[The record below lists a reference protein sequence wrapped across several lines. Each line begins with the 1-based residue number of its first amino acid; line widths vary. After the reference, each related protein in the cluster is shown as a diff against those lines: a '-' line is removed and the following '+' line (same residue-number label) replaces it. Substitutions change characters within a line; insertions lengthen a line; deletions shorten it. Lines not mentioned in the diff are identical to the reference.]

1 MERQDH
7 TNNNKRRAFI
17 PLILSLTLAA
27 GILIGAVMFGKGD
40 GRADIFKGALKIR
53 EILGY
58 VENNYVDTVN
68 ADELVD
74 VAISQMLE
82 HLDPHTAYIPAKDV
96 ELANADLEGD
106 FEGIGVQFDIIRD
119 TIVVV
124 SPLSGGP
131 SEALGIKAGDKII
144 KVDDE
149 NVAGVNINNE
159 GVFRKLRGKKG
170 TKVKVSVKRNREKN
184 LIDFTITRDKIPT
197 YSVDA
202 SYMIE
207 PKTGYIK
214 ISRFSNTTYS
224 EFQNAVDQLKAKG
237 MARLVLDL
245 RDNPGGSMDAAERI
259 SDELL
264 PENRLI
270 VYTKGRMRQYDKRTT
285 ATGGGE
291 FENGAVI
298 VLLDEGSA
306 SASEIVA
313 GALQDNDRALVVGRR
328 SFGKGLVQVPIPL
341 SDGSQLRLTISRYYT
356 PSGRSI
362 QKPYTPG
369 KEKEY
374 LMEVYDRRQHQ
385 ENINQDSIKLDKSLK
400 FSTKSGRT
408 VYGGGGIMPDVFV
421 PEDTSHY
428 SDYLLELTTKDVIRE
443 FTLEY
448 AEKNRSSLQKQGL
461 ESFARQ
467 FGVTKSM
474 TDDLIAMAERAGIK
488 YNDEQFKRSKNFID
502 NQIKA
507 LIARSIWSNEGFY
520 RVWNSR
526 DDDIVR
532 ALKLFD
538 KAAALEKGKF

>member
-27 GILIGAVMFGKGD
+27 GILIGAVMFGKSD

-170 TKVKVSVKRNREKN
+170 TKVKVSIKRNREKS

-259 SDELL
+259 SDEFL

-313 GALQDNDRALVVGRR
+313 GALQDNDRALIVGRR
-328 SFGKGLVQVPIPL
+328 SFGKGLVQVPILL

-421 PEDTSHY
+421 PEDTSYY

-461 ESFARQ
+461 DGFIRQ
-467 FGVTKSM
+467 FAVTKSM
-474 TDDLIAMAERAGIK
+474 TDDLVVMAERAGIK

>member
-1 MERQDH
+1 MEKQDH
-7 TNNNKRRAFI
+7 TNNKRKAFI
-17 PLILSLTLAA
+17 PLILSLTLAG

-40 GRADIFKGALKIR
+40 GTADIFKGALKIR

-68 ADELVD
+68 TDELVD
-74 VAISQMLE
+74 VAIEQMLQ

-149 NVAGVNINNE
+149 NVAGIKINNE
-159 GVFRKLRGKKG
+159 GVFRRLRGKKG
-170 TKVKVSVKRNREKN
+170 TKVKVSIKRNREKN

-197 YSVDA
+197 YSVDV

-224 EFQNAVDQLKAKG
+224 EFRNAVDQLKTKG
-237 MARLVLDL
+237 MTRLVLDL

-264 PENRLI
+264 PDNNLI
-270 VYTKGRMRQYDKRTT
+270 VYTKGRMKQYDKRTM
-285 ATGGGE
+285 ASGGGE

-313 GALQDNDRALVVGRR
+313 GALQDNDRALIVGRR
-328 SFGKGLVQVPIPL
+328 SFGKGLVQIPIPL

-362 QKPYTPG
+362 QKPYAPG

-374 LMEVYDRRQHQ
+374 LMEVYDRRQHH
-385 ENINQDSIKLDKSLK
+385 ENTNEDSIKLDKSLK
-400 FSTKSGRT
+400 FSTKAGRT

-421 PEDTSHY
+421 SEDTSYY

-443 FTLEY
+443 YTLEY
-448 AEKNRSSLQKQGL
+448 AEKNRSSLQKQ
-461 ESFARQ
+461 SVDNYIKQFA
-467 FGVTKSM
+467 VTKTM
-474 TDDLIAMAERAGIK
+474 TGELVAMAERAGIK
-488 YNDEQFKRSKNFID
+488 YNEEQFKRSKNFIE

-507 LIARSIWSNEGFY
+507 LIARSIWSNDGFY
-520 RVWNSR
+520 KVWNSR